1 MLTAP
6 NRQFRSTGEIR
17 RVSLQCRLCNF
28 SGSNAARF
36 YWPATGAGAIASVGD
51 AHRRKIDSPV
61 PSDLVSYPLTREGT
75 GTLLYKSGFAFGL
88 RGHPLDI
95 HLSVIN
101 GPSGPEILTSA
112 FSLKA
117 AFYLTATEYGYCA
130 ISQSWLAECPNS
142 GRPPSFTRIRRCAL
156 AVARS
161 AIALTAFGLEHGMLC
176 TQHSNAERG
185 GSEFYADA
193 CAFSISRCEPA
204 SAEGSVC
211 NTGAIRLS

>member
-1 MLTAP
+1 MRPFLLTAP

-51 AHRRKIDSPV
+51 AHGRKIDSPSTR
-61 PSDLVSYPLTREGT
+61 SDLSLVPTHACGT
-75 GTLLYKSGFAFGL
+75 GTLLYKSAICIRVAGP
-88 RGHPLDI
+88 PLDI

-117 AFYLTATEYGYCA
+117 AFYLIATEYGYCA

-142 GRPPSFTRIRRCAL
+142 GRPPSFTHIRRCAL

-161 AIALTAFGLEHGMLC
+161 AIALTAFGLEHGMLWHTTLQC
-176 TQHSNAERG
+176 RAW
-185 GSEFYADA
+185 
-193 CAFSISRCEPA
+193 
-204 SAEGSVC
+204 
-211 NTGAIRLS
+211 RLRILCCRLCIFHFPM